1 MRHFICSVFG
11 LLALSACTEQAD
23 KTPTSPS
30 EETEEADSEML
41 EEQDLGP
48 VFAELSDDGASVAYV
63 EAARYLGVWYEISS
77 VPMNTQAACT
87 GTTAEYGLID
97 EETISVHN
105 RCWIGS
111 LDGQLSQ
118 ITGKASILDD
128 SNARLAVDFGFGF
141 AAPYFIVERDDQ
153 PGEKAYEFAAV
164 YSVGSLWVLS
174 RTPTM
179 EEDLYNEILN
189 RLEER
194 DYPIEN
200 LVMTVQPDSL

>member
-1 MRHFICSVFG
+1 MRHFTCTIFS
-11 LLALSACTEQAD
+11 LLALSACTEESD
-23 KTPTSPS
+23 KAPASPS
-30 EETEEADSEML
+30 EEVEDLDNDMP

-48 VFAELSDDGASVAYV
+48 MFAELSDDGASVEYV

-77 VPMNTQAACT
+77 IPTNNQAVCT

-97 EETISVHN
+97 EQTISVYN

-118 ITGKASILDD
+118 ITGTASILDD

-141 AAPYFIVERDDQ
+141 TAPYFIVELDDQ
-153 PGEKAYEFAAV
+153 PGEDPYEFAAV
-164 YSVGSLWVLS
+164 YSVGTLWILS

-179 EEDLYNEILN
+179 DEALYNQILT
-189 RLEER
+189 RLDER

-200 LVMTVQPDSL
+200 LVMTVQPDTL